1 VARQRVVPDWMK
13 RGFATSTCEP
23 PNMRLELAPPVVV
36 ELHCENHTVA
46 AQLSRTPLG
55 SAMSYVLSVVGL
67 LLAVACTLRGPTLNP
82 QALGCYIVTSFGWSR
97 QAAQVTGFHALPRTV
112 TLDSAFVQ
120 EGARRIFVPAEWQ
133 SEGSA
138 TWDNTFATW
147 LRIEDSIVTIPS
159 RSAFHDLGGDSIV
172 VRWRGWGGGLTA
184 FLEPTTFGYRGLAQL
199 DPRQLARGAPRV
211 TVELHRSTC
220 SSKPA

>member
-1 VARQRVVPDWMK
+1 MPSLGRW
-13 RGFATSTCEP
+13 
-23 PNMRLELAPPVVV
+23 
-36 ELHCENHTVA
+36 
-46 AQLSRTPLG
+46 QLKPIG
-55 SAMSYVLSVVGL
+55 SCVLYVVGL

-82 QALGCYIVTSFGWSR
+82 RALGCYTVTSFGWSR
-97 QAAQVTGFHALPRTV
+97 QAAQVTGFAALPWTV
-112 TLDSAFVQ
+112 VLDSTFV
-120 EGARRIFVPAEWQ
+120 EGGRRIFVPAEWQ
-133 SEGSA
+133 SDGSRRNYA

-147 LRIEDSIVTIPS
+147 LRIDDSIVTIRS
-159 RSAFHDLGGDSIV
+159 RTAFHELGGDSIV

-220 SSKPA
+220 PSKPS